1 MAAPT
6 NPPPI
11 TIASKDRIRRLPVP
25 IIKKPGADQKSAA
38 ASRPPC
44 RAGIGIAKTSGGERE
59 AAMTRRILQAILM
72 AGVVAL
78 TAASAEAKIF
88 RWANDG
94 DSNSMDPYAREETFL
109 LSFDQNFYEPLIR
122 RSRTMALEPG
132 LGTDWAQ
139 TDPTTWRFHL
149 RRGVKFHDGTP
160 FTADDV
166 VFSFDRA
173 THPGSNLSSPLA
185 TVKEVRKIDD
195 YTVDFITDGPDPILP
210 LNLPTIAIMSKKW
223 CEQHNTT
230 RAADLTKNEE
240 SYATRHENGTGPFI
254 LKDREP
260 DVRTVLVRNPDWWGL
275 KTEKIDIDEADFSR
289 IVNASTRVAALLSG
303 DLDMIYTVPPQDIAR
318 ISATPHM
325 KIWQTPELRT
335 IFLGMDQS
343 RPELLESNIK
353 GKNPF
358 KDKRVRQA
366 FYQAID
372 ESAIAARIMNNY
384 AHPTALMV
392 GPGVNGYD
400 PALDKRFPYDP
411 DAARKL
417 LAEAGYPNG
426 FAVGFDCPNDRYV
439 DDEAICQAVVAML
452 AKVGVKVDLLAQTRA
467 KYFAKINAPRY
478 ETSFYML
485 GWTPGTY
492 DALNAFQALIETRQG
507 KDGVFNT
514 GGYSNPAVDALAKQ
528 IQVEL
533 DQNKR
538 NALIAQALGLV
549 RDDFAYLPLHQ
560 QVVVWAT
567 RDNVDLAQTGD
578 NFFQLRF
585 VTMK

>member
-1 MAAPT
+1 MT
-6 NPPPI
+6 
-11 TIASKDRIRRLPVP
+11 KRLLWA
-25 IIKKPGADQKSAA
+25 IAA
-38 ASRPPC
+38 A
-44 RAGIGIAKTSGGERE
+44 G
-59 AAMTRRILQAILM
+59 AMTLL
-72 AGVVAL
+72 
-78 TAASAEAKIF
+78 AANADAKIF

-132 LGTDWAQ
+132 LATDWAQ

-149 RRGVKFHDGTP
+149 RHGVEFHDGTP

-195 YTVDFITDGPDPILP
+195 YTVDLITDGPDPILP

-223 CEQHNTT
+223 CEAHNTT
-230 RAADLTKNEE
+230 RAADMTKNEE
-240 SYATRHENGTGPFI
+240 NYATRHENGTGPFI

-260 DVRTVLVRNPDWWGL
+260 DVRTVLVRNPNWWGL

-289 IVNASTRVAALLSG
+289 IANASTRVAALLSG
-303 DLDMIYTVPPQDIAR
+303 DLDMIYTVPPQDIPR
-318 ISATPHM
+318 IVATPHM

-335 IFLGMDQS
+335 IFLGFDQS
-343 RPELLESNIK
+343 RLELLESNIK

-417 LAEAGYPNG
+417 LAEP
-426 FAVGFDCPNDRYV
+426 
-439 DDEAICQAVVAML
+439 AIRTGSRSASTARTTVMST
-452 AKVGVKVDLLAQTRA
+452 TRRSVRRSWGCWPRSA
-467 KYFAKINAPRY
+467 SRPISWRRRAP
-478 ETSFYML
+478 SFS
-485 GWTPGTY
+485 PRS
-492 DALNAFQALIETRQG
+492 TR
-507 KDGVFNT
+507 
-514 GGYSNPAVDALAKQ
+514 
-528 IQVEL
+528 
-533 DQNKR
+533 R
-538 NALIAQALGLV
+538 
-549 RDDFAYLPLHQ
+549 
-560 QVVVWAT
+560 AT
-567 RDNVDLAQTGD
+567 RPASTCWAGP
-578 NFFQLRF
+578 RAP
-585 VTMK
+585 TTRSTRSRR